1 MGMAKLI
8 KNNEEPNIVWT
19 DDPSLK
25 NKKKEKIVFEMVPTE
40 HILSIRPEKKGRGG
54 KTVTVLYDF
63 PIGSE
68 EYFKKLVK
76 KIKRE
81 CGSGGTF
88 KGDSIEVQ
96 GDHRDKLKLFLD
108 ELGFKVKFTGG

>member
-8 KNNEEPNIVWT
+8 KNKEEPNIVWT
-19 DDPSLK
+19 DDPKLK
-25 NKKKEKIVFEMVPTE
+25 NKKKEKVVFDMIPAE
-40 HILSIRPEKKGRGG
+40 HLLSIRPEKKGRGG
-54 KTVTVLYDF
+54 KTVTVLYEF
-63 PIGSE
+63 PIGSD

-96 GDHRDKLKLFLD
+96 GDHREKLKNFL
-108 ELGFKVKFTGG
+108 EGLGFKVKFTGG

>member
-1 MGMAKLI
+1 MAKLI

-25 NKKKEKIVFEMVPTE
+25 NKKKAKEVFLMEPSE
-40 HILSIRPEKKGRGG
+40 HTLCIRPEKKGRGG
-54 KTVTVLYDF
+54 KTVTVLYEF
-63 PIGSE
+63 PAGSE
-68 EYFKKLVK
+68 DYFKKLVK

-96 GDHRDKLKLFLD
+96 GDHREKLKAFL
-108 ELGFKVKFTGG
+108 EVMGFKVKFTGG